1 MKTILKYALPLAG
14 IMMFVACGDD
24 SSSSPAASRGK
35 FILDEDNQKF
45 ALIYDGCYIS
55 ENTTRWE
62 ENVDTVWFR
71 YKFIGDTLVYI
82 MDRYTRDEGEIMV
95 GGHAGN
101 IFGTWKSV
109 KEPCDYEDGEIDCRD
124 DEYAWEFYDPA
135 VYIMDVSR
143 NNIELS
149 MEIDDGWCSAE
160 DIKYEIED
168 MLYVNLDDDEFS
180 DVTNTDCSTVK
191 FEVNGKSVTV
201 TISESMG
208 RDNVYTR
215 IDSYTSGKKT
225 CQHVLRTVP
234 RLLQMPE
241 SLCNADDMSEYISK
255 FKRKDYSGYVVEYDI
270 ENGEEIDSCLS
281 DMFGVEI
288 EYYH

>member
-1 MKTILKYALPLAG
+1 MTNAIKYVLPLAG
-14 IMMFVACGDD
+14 MLLLAACGDD
-24 SSSSPAASRGK
+24 SSSSPAASRQK

-55 ENTTRWE
+55 ENTTRWD

-82 MDRYTRDEGEIMV
+82 KDRNTRDEGEIMV
-95 GGHAGN
+95 GGRGGS
-101 IFGTWKSV
+101 IFGTWKSL
-109 KEPCDYEDGEIDCRD
+109 KENCYYEDGEIDCRD
-124 DEYAWEFYDPA
+124 DEYAEEYYNPA
-135 VYIMDVSR
+135 IYTMDVSR

-149 MEIDDGWCSAE
+149 LEMEESWCSAE
-160 DIKYEIED
+160 DFKYEIED

-180 DVTNTDCSTVK
+180 DVTNSDCSTVK
-191 FEVNGKSVTV
+191 FEVNGKSVTA

-208 RDNVYTR
+208 RDNIYTR
-215 IDSYTSGKKT
+215 VDTYTSGKKT
-225 CQHVLRTVP
+225 CQRVFSMVP

-255 FKRKDYSGYVVEYDI
+255 FKRKDYSGYVVEYDS
-270 ENGEEIDSCLS
+270 ENEEEIDSCLS